1 MSDTMS
7 VHRSIPCPPDCVL
20 HKATAVSNHSSPEFS
35 ISSVRLDLLA
45 LNLVNGSEARMCQLW
60 PLTRHKRSW
69 DEDVVKF
76 CGLALGSQGAW
87 HGISKAA
94 FS

>member
-1 MSDTMS
+1 
-7 VHRSIPCPPDCVL
+7 
-20 HKATAVSNHSSPEFS
+20 
-35 ISSVRLDLLA
+35 
-45 LNLVNGSEARMCQLW
+45 MCQLW
-60 PLTRHKRSW
+60 ALTRHKRSL

-87 HGISKAA
+87 HVISKAA